1 MCFNPVSVAK
11 PSASLLFLK
20 LVLQI
25 GFLKILL
32 DGLEG
37 ADWGSLSL
45 VAGGLLLP
53 ALGNI
58 PVAQVQDRFQTCV
71 FPPEIAE
78 SWNSLCSW
86 ELIQARLS
94 ILKCLLQSHYAGWSV
109 WASPVL
115 GSALS

>member
-1 MCFNPVSVAK
+1 MCFNPASVAK
-11 PSASLLFLK
+11 PNASLQFLK

-25 GFLKILL
+25 GFLTILL

-37 ADWGSLSL
+37 ADWRSLSL
-45 VAGGLLLP
+45 VARGLLLP

-58 PVAQVQDRFQTCV
+58 PVAQVQDHFLMCV

-86 ELIQARLS
+86 ELIQAYLS
-94 ILKCLLQSHYAGWSV
+94 ILKCLLQSRYAGWSV